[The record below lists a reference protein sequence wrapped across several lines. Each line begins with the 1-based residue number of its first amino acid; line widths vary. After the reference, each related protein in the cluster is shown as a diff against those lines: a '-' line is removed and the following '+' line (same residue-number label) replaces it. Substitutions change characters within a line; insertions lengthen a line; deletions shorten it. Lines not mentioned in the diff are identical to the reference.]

1 MAPGPSFVASQTHL
15 EPDLPPQPRPHFW
28 VVVLCVWA
36 IALGIAA
43 HAGAQRDP
51 GEVAQQVHAEGG
63 YASDVHFTGPGG
75 AGEFPG
81 SGGGAF
87 GEENERLAPGS
98 NADDLRRLERGAH
111 DPQAG
116 QPRDAGWTLPGFGVA
131 GGLISKILLIA
142 TVGALLVLVI
152 ALVVSMWPKGGVP
165 AAPRRPVATAA
176 PAESELP
183 WDVGDPDA
191 LAAEGRFADAIV
203 ALLVRSLKLAG
214 WREDRRSATARE
226 IFFGLDGA
234 DPRRHPLGQVV
245 AIAERVRFAG
255 ETADRAAF
263 DQARAGYQNLTA
275 TS

>member
-1 MAPGPSFVASQTHL
+1 M
-15 EPDLPPQPRPHFW
+15 RPLLRLLR
-28 VVVLCVWA
+28 VGA
-36 IALGIAA
+36 ITLGIAA

-51 GEVAQQVHAEGG
+51 NEVAQQVHAEGG
-63 YASDVHFTGPGG
+63 YGSDVNFVGPGG
-75 AGEFPG
+75 NGQFPG
-81 SGGGAF
+81 SGTGTTGR
-87 GEENERLAPGS
+87 EDSRLGPGS
-98 NADDLRRLERGAH
+98 DADDMRRFERGAH
-111 DPQAG
+111 DPSSG
-116 QPRDAGWTLPGFGVA
+116 QPRDAGWSLPGLGAA
-131 GGLISKILLIA
+131 GGLISKLLLVV
-142 TVGALLVLVI
+142 TVGALLMLVI

-165 AAPRRPVATAA
+165 SAPRRPVETA
-176 PAESELP
+176 PVESELP

-226 IFFGLDGA
+226 VFFGLDGA

-263 DQARAGYQNLTA
+263 DQARAGYEHLA
-275 TS
+275 GTS